1 MSQRQSKFASKS
13 FFFLW
18 VLALMVAGEA
28 FAQRKVKL
36 KQADNAFGSIRD
48 GERFDRL
55 VGNVIFEQNTTTIY
69 CDSAHFF
76 RSKNQL
82 DAFGRVHITEGD
94 SVDITALGLSYD
106 GNKKIAKLRKKV
118 VFVKLGI
125 ARLYTDFLDYYRI
138 KNEARYFN

>member
-106 GNKKIAKLRKKV
+106 GNKKIAKLRKII
-118 VFVKLGI
+118 I
-125 ARLYTDFLDYYRI
+125 ASKTKPVI
-138 KNEARYFN
+138 SMEASWWILPIH